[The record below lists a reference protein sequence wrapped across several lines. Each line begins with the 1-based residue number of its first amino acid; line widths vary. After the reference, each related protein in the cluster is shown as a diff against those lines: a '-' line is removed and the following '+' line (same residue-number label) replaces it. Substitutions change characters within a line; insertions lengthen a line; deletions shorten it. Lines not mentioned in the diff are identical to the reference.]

1 MEKHKKD
8 NENNDINDKSFNSLV
23 ELQKLLKSESSLKEL
38 FIKTGVETKKNIEQQ
53 CTELYEKKMEVL
65 NILYKINTNEL
76 ADIQNSTDNKSTP
89 NSEVI
94 LKEYILVK
102 NNYDYL
108 SELNTFIPKLLS
120 YLWDDPKLVANLLMN
135 ADHKDTEKYLAPL
148 ICNNYFENI
157 LSSNYIEDPLLYVIY
172 LLLDEEISKIND
184 IKESNKFLD
193 DTQCSLLLGQ
203 LIEKNDVKDFFKIIL
218 EDIIENI
225 GTNVLDFDLKQING
239 KKGRKDSIKVYEKDQ
254 KDQKDGKKKK
264 KLIRDFQN
272 IYPQINRK
280 ILKINL
286 LDSYQWVKNM
296 IQMMKISKKI

>member
-1 MEKHKKD
+1 MEMEIYKKEND
-8 NENNDINDKSFNSLV
+8 NENNNINYKSFNSLV
-23 ELQKLLKSESSLKEL
+23 ELQKLLKNESSLKEL

-65 NILYKINTNEL
+65 NILYKINTKEM
-76 ADIQNSTDNKSTP
+76 ADIQNSNSDNKSTP

-94 LKEYILVK
+94 FKEYILVK

-108 SELNTFIPKLLS
+108 SELNTYIPNLLS

-135 ADHKDTEKYLAPL
+135 ADDKDTKKYLAPL

-157 LSSNYIEDPLLYVIY
+157 LSSNYIEDPLIYVIY
-172 LLLDEEISKIND
+172 LLLDEEINQIDD
-184 IKESNKFLD
+184 IKDSKSFLNE
-193 DTQCSLLLGQ
+193 TPCSYLLGQ

-225 GTNVLDFDLKQING
+225 GTKVFDFDLKQING

-254 KDQKDGKKKK
+254 KDQKEEKKKK
-264 KLIRDFQN
+264 K
-272 IYPQINRK
+272 INKRLSEYK
-280 ILKINL
+280 P
-286 LDSYQWVKNM
+286 
-296 IQMMKISKKI
+296 

>member
-1 MEKHKKD
+1 MEIHKKD

-65 NILYKINTNEL
+65 NILYKINTKEL
-76 ADIQNSTDNKSTP
+76 ADIQNSNSDNKATP
-89 NSEVI
+89 NPEVI

-135 ADHKDTEKYLAPL
+135 ADHSDTEKYLAPL

-172 LLLDEEISKIND
+172 LLLDEEISQIND
-184 IKESNKFLD
+184 IKESNTFLN

-203 LIEKNDVKDFFKIIL
+203 LIEKNDVKDFFKLIL

-225 GTNVLDFDLKQING
+225 GTKVFDFDLKQING

-254 KDQKDGKKKK
+254 KDEKKKK

-272 IYPQINRK
+272 IYPQINPK
-280 ILKINL
+280 ILKIKFLENC
-286 LDSYQWVKNM
+286 QWVKNM